1 MKDIKTAAELLHRQD
16 QYIHILEEQLDVY
29 EQKDQAQTLLIEQQ
43 NRMLELYEK
52 EISSLKRELEAVE
65 GKDR

>member
-1 MKDIKTAAELLHRQD
+1 MKDKKTAAELLHRQD
-16 QYIHILEEQLDVY
+16 LYIHILEEQLDVY

-52 EISSLKRELEAVE
+52 EISSLKWELEAVE